1 MNVILQINPKFEQI
15 IPPLTAEEFAQLEEN
30 ILKLGRVT
38 DPIQVWLGFIVDG
51 HHRYK
56 IVQKHPEIAFSTY
69 EMDFSC
75 DAEAI
80 AWICSLQLGRRNIS
94 DIHRDYL
101 IGKRYA
107 AEKEFRGGDRKSA
120 KAKSSGQND
129 HLILGLKTRSRIAQ
143 ESNVSES
150 TVRRAEYL
158 ANGIDAAE
166 EEHPGI
172 REMIFS
178 EKIKPTKNELC
189 EISRLPKEKRKD
201 AVELLFIPKDER
213 EGKKIARQIEEECAH
228 DAEKEEEIEEKCE
241 KDIIA
246 PQTPPIPDL
255 HLASEPIP
263 KQPEPPGCPSR
274 EIEESIIHSM
284 YGTLNMFIES
294 INDFLSR
301 FPKLI
306 TEPKYREQTKELM
319 AAAKKYIHDVEGE
332 LK

>member
-120 KAKSSGQND
+120 KAKSSGQNGAVD
-129 HLILGLKTRSRIAQ
+129 KHQDFTPSSQLYGIIRKTGG
-143 ESNVSES
+143 V
-150 TVRRAEYL
+150 
-158 ANGIDAAE
+158 
-166 EEHPGI
+166 
-172 REMIFS
+172 
-178 EKIKPTKNELC
+178 
-189 EISRLPKEKRKD
+189 
-201 AVELLFIPKDER
+201 
-213 EGKKIARQIEEECAH
+213 
-228 DAEKEEEIEEKCE
+228 
-241 KDIIA
+241 
-246 PQTPPIPDL
+246 
-255 HLASEPIP
+255 
-263 KQPEPPGCPSR
+263 
-274 EIEESIIHSM
+274 
-284 YGTLNMFIES
+284 
-294 INDFLSR
+294 
-301 FPKLI
+301 
-306 TEPKYREQTKELM
+306 
-319 AAAKKYIHDVEGE
+319 
-332 LK
+332 